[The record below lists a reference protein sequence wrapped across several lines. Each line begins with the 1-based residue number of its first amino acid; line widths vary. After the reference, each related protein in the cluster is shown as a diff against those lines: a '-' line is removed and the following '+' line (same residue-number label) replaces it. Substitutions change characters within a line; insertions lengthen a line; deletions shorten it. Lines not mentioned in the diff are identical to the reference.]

1 MRRLSRAA
9 TSLLFA
15 ALLNLLFA
23 AAAGSPAAAG
33 PAGGPIAP
41 RIADL
46 RTQYRM
52 NYQGPY
58 NYGLAEV
65 PRFRWGYF
73 GTHTRPTTSW
83 YRGYSRDFRQW
94 TFQPG
99 N

>member
-1 MRRLSRAA
+1 MRRLSRTA
-9 TSLLFA
+9 TCLLLA
-15 ALLNLLFA
+15 ALLGLLVA
-23 AAAGSPAAAG
+23 AAASLPAAAG
-33 PAGGPIAP
+33 PAAGPIAP
-41 RIADL
+41 RLVGL

-52 NYQGPY
+52 NYPGPY
-58 NYGLAEV
+58 DYGLAEV

>member
-1 MRRLSRAA
+1 MCRTATCLMFSALVGFLVAA
-9 TSLLFA
+9 WGNSPV
-15 ALLNLLFA
+15 A
-23 AAAGSPAAAG
+23 AAQ
-33 PAGGPIAP
+33 P
-41 RIADL
+41 RGQMSRRAVGVHTVYL
-46 RTQYRM
+46 M

-58 NYGLAEV
+58 DYGLSEV